1 ESIQISSLLL
11 AGLHRLGGT
20 VAVCTRMASFS
31 VRKGLTQT
39 ARAPHHSLIVVGQH
53 KNIKNVSFDALS
65 AKLAGHIDA
74 DGWKEALERLPT
86 SGTLPIY
93 LNQAKVISISD
104 TASRHNS
111 PANPHAVT
119 KEVRAAG
126 VVGSSTTSLSIV
138 IVTEFAHALAN
149 VAAVARCFPLYSRK
163 TTQPTLKEVNVE
175 VVFTDKE
182 NAEVSEEDIAALESV
197 ATSIRTTARLI
208 DTPANELTTDAFVEE
223 ALVIAKQLGGIET
236 TVIKGE
242 ELRVRGFGGIF
253 HVGKAAL
260 EPPAFVVL
268 THRPEGATST
278 YALVGKG
285 IVYDTGG
292 MQIKGKTGMPGMKMD
307 MGGAA
312 ALLTSFATLVSAGFK
327 QNLHLCLCIAEN
339 NISPVANKPDDIIT
353 LLSGKTVEINN
364 TDAEGRLVLAD
375 GVFYAK
381 ETLKADVIV
390 DMATLTGAQAHMTG
404 KHHAAVL
411 TNCELFEEKIVRA
424 GRYSGDLIHPMVF
437 TPDLH
442 FPDLNSAIA
451 DMKNS
456 NLGKM
461 MGPPSAIAGHFI
473 GSNIAFGEGLRWA
486 HIDMACCALEGERA
500 LGYGVALVAAML
512 GEHTNAH
519 VLAAA
524 SEAK

>member
-1 ESIQISSLLL
+1 MFSYITSILL
-11 AGLHRLGGT
+11 AVSRRLGT
-20 VAVCTRMASFS
+20 VAVYGTRMASFS
-31 VRKGLTQT
+31 VRSGLTAT
-39 ARAPHHSLIVVGQH
+39 PRAPHHSLIIVGQNKH
-53 KNIKNVSFDALS
+53 VKNISFDTLS
-65 AKLAGHIDA
+65 AKLEGHIDEA
-74 DGWKEALERLPT
+74 GWTEALARLPPAG
-86 SGTLPIY
+86 SLPFY

-126 VVGSSTTSLSIV
+126 VVGKETTSLSIV
-138 IVTEFAHALAN
+138 IVTEYAHALAN

-163 TTQPTLKEVNVE
+163 TTPPTLKEVIVE
-175 VVFTDKE
+175 VVCIDKDVC
-182 NAEVSEEDIAALESV
+182 AEDVAALDSV
-197 ATSIRTTARLI
+197 AASVRTTARLI
-208 DTPANELTTDAFVEE
+208 DTPANELTTDAFVDE
-223 ALVIAKQLGGIET
+223 ALAVAKHLGAGILT

-242 ELRVRGFGGIF
+242 ELATRGFGGIY

-260 EPPAFVVL
+260 QPPAFVVL
-268 THRPEGATST
+268 THQPEGATST

-292 MQIKGKTGMPGMKMD
+292 MQIKGKTGMPSMKMD

-312 ALLTSFATLVSAGFK
+312 ALLTSFATLVASGFK
-327 QNLHLCLCIAEN
+327 QNLHVCLCIAEN

-364 TDAEGRLVLAD
+364 TDAEGRLVLSD

-424 GRYSGDLIHPMVF
+424 GRFSGDLIHPMVF
-437 TPDLH
+437 APDLH
-442 FPDLNSAIA
+442 FPDLNSSVA

-486 HIDMACCALEGERA
+486 HIDMACCAMDGERA
-500 LGYGVALVAAML
+500 LGYGVALVSAML
-512 GEHTNAH
+512 GEHTNAP
-519 VLAAA
+519 VLT
-524 SEAK
+524 EAK